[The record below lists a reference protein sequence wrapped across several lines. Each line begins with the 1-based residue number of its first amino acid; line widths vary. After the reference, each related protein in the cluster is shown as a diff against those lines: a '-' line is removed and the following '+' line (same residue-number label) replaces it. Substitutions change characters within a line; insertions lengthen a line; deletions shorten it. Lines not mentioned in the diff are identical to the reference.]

1 MLVRVLGEDAVL
13 QQPLTGGARARL
25 APPLTIT
32 DAEADWLLERLL
44 AVLGDGLPLR
54 LAQPLAAS
62 PQRPA
67 SFAA

>member
-1 MLVRVLGEDAVL
+1 MLAKDTHEHTV
-13 QQPLTGGARARL
+13 RL

-44 AVLGDGLPLR
+44 GVLGGAQPLR
-54 LAQPLAAS
+54 LAQAVHAP
-62 PQRPA
+62 PPHPA